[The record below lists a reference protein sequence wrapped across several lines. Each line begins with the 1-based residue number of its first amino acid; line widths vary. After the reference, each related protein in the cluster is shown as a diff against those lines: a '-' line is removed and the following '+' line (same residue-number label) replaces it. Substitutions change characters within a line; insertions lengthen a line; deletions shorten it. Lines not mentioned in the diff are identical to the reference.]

1 MQHKKGQNPYFK
13 LKDIAKTFGITK
25 ALSGVTLDIYAGEVI
40 GLVGP
45 NGAGKSTLMK
55 ILTGILPQT
64 DGTIEIEG
72 RTEEHYNTKLAKKYG
87 VACAYQDLS
96 LCTNLSVYENFALLN
111 VSHKIVDK
119 PGWRTQAKKNAKELL
134 EKYFPGNGIDVTK
147 PVSKLSLADQQV
159 VEICKTLMTDN
170 LKILI
175 LDEPTSA
182 LSTDKAGQ
190 LHKVVEELS
199 QKGVAVIYISHK
211 LDEIGIVSDRIVIL
225 RNGQNVGEFS
235 SKEVTQDDLIGLMG
249 GEKKEKKEHTAK
261 ENIIGANLVEIKGLT
276 TNVLNNINIHIK
288 KGEIVGISGLAGSGQ
303 QELLQAIYSA
313 KSHIGTAGKNGVQI
327 NSTIA
332 YVSGDRT
339 KEGVFPLW
347 DIRNNI
353 LIANLDRVK
362 GKILLNKKECDDS
375 ANYWYDKLKFRA
387 EGIESNIMSLS
398 GGNQQKALIARGIAS
413 EADIIILNDP
423 TAGVDIGTKQDIYAL
438 LDEVKRMGKAVIL
451 YSTEDAEIEICDRAY
466 IMHEGAITEELK
478 GEDITVSNVFL
489 KVPAMITTLATGYL
503 FYTVILVVSSKWSS
517 IPAKGFVKFV
527 NKNLI
532 GINMMTIVCI
542 VVAVILWFL
551 LYRTKY
557 GHQLHAVGQKR
568 EAARLAGI
576 HVGKTVIIAFVIN
589 GALCGLA
596 GAMAAAYCG
605 GANQDLGTTYF
616 LPSVAAAFVG
626 GTNAAGGK
634 SSVVGV
640 SIGALMMTLMST
652 FLNAAKLD
660 VGVQRLIQGVFLVF
674 LLVVAVSDAS
684 KKK

>member
-1 MQHKKGQNPYFK
+1 MNKIK
-13 LKDIAKTFGITK
+13 
-25 ALSGVTLDIYAGEVI
+25 E
-40 GLVGP
+40 
-45 NGAGKSTLMK
+45 
-55 ILTGILPQT
+55 ILTKNACIWPIAGCVVLLIMIT
-64 DGTIEIEG
+64 AVTGSFNISVIASG
-72 RTEEHYNTKLAKKYG
+72 AKLC
-87 VACAYQDLS
+87 V
-96 LCTNLSVYENFALLN
+96 FALLLGLGQM
-111 VSHKIVDK
+111 IVVTSGD
-119 PGWRTQAKKNAKELL
+119 GA
-134 EKYFPGNGIDVTK
+134 ID
-147 PVSKLSLADQQV
+147 
-159 VEICKTLMTDN
+159 
-170 LKILI
+170 
-175 LDEPTSA
+175 
-182 LSTDKAGQ
+182 
-190 LHKVVEELS
+190 LS
-199 QKGVAVIYISHK
+199 QKYI
-211 LDEIGIVSDRIVIL
+211 
-225 RNGQNVGEFS
+225 
-235 SKEVTQDDLIGLMG
+235 
-249 GEKKEKKEHTAK
+249 
-261 ENIIGANLVEIKGLT
+261 LT
-276 TNVLNNINIHIK
+276 LT
-288 KGEIVGISGLAGSGQ
+288 
-303 QELLQAIYSA
+303 
-313 KSHIGTAGKNGVQI
+313 
-327 NSTIA
+327 A
-332 YVSGDRT
+332 YVSCTVMD
-339 KEGVFPLW
+339 KNV
-347 DIRNNI
+347 
-353 LIANLDRVK
+353 
-362 GKILLNKKECDDS
+362 LLGLV
-375 ANYWYDKLKFRA
+375 AA
-387 EGIESNIMSLS
+387 IIVG
-398 GGNQQKALIARGIAS
+398 ALCGFIS
-413 EADIIILNDP
+413 SC
-423 TAGVDIGTKQDIYAL
+423 V
-438 LDEVKRMGKAVIL
+438 
-451 YSTEDAEIEICDRAY
+451 
-466 IMHEGAITEELK
+466 
-478 GEDITVSNVFL
+478 NVFL

-517 IPAKGFVKFV
+517 IPAKEFVKFV

>member
-1 MQHKKGQNPYFK
+1 MNKIKEITQKNACIWPIAGCVVLLIMITAVTGSFNISVIASGAK
-13 LKDIAKTFGITK
+13 LC
-25 ALSGVTLDIYAGEVI
+25 V
-40 GLVGP
+40 
-45 NGAGKSTLMK
+45 
-55 ILTGILPQT
+55 
-64 DGTIEIEG
+64 
-72 RTEEHYNTKLAKKYG
+72 
-87 VACAYQDLS
+87 
-96 LCTNLSVYENFALLN
+96 FALLLGLGQM
-111 VSHKIVDK
+111 IVVTSGD
-119 PGWRTQAKKNAKELL
+119 GA
-134 EKYFPGNGIDVTK
+134 ID
-147 PVSKLSLADQQV
+147 
-159 VEICKTLMTDN
+159 
-170 LKILI
+170 
-175 LDEPTSA
+175 
-182 LSTDKAGQ
+182 
-190 LHKVVEELS
+190 LS
-199 QKGVAVIYISHK
+199 QKYI
-211 LDEIGIVSDRIVIL
+211 
-225 RNGQNVGEFS
+225 
-235 SKEVTQDDLIGLMG
+235 
-249 GEKKEKKEHTAK
+249 
-261 ENIIGANLVEIKGLT
+261 LT
-276 TNVLNNINIHIK
+276 LT
-288 KGEIVGISGLAGSGQ
+288 
-303 QELLQAIYSA
+303 
-313 KSHIGTAGKNGVQI
+313 
-327 NSTIA
+327 A
-332 YVSGDRT
+332 YVSCTVMD
-339 KEGVFPLW
+339 KNV
-347 DIRNNI
+347 
-353 LIANLDRVK
+353 
-362 GKILLNKKECDDS
+362 LLGLV
-375 ANYWYDKLKFRA
+375 AA
-387 EGIESNIMSLS
+387 IIVG
-398 GGNQQKALIARGIAS
+398 ALCGFIS
-413 EADIIILNDP
+413 SC
-423 TAGVDIGTKQDIYAL
+423 V
-438 LDEVKRMGKAVIL
+438 
-451 YSTEDAEIEICDRAY
+451 
-466 IMHEGAITEELK
+466 
-478 GEDITVSNVFL
+478 NVFL

-517 IPAKGFVKFV
+517 IPAKGLVKFV

>member
-1 MQHKKGQNPYFK
+1 MNKIKEITQKNACIWP
-13 LKDIAKTFGITK
+13 IAGCVVLLIMIT
-25 ALSGVTLDIYAGEVI
+25 AVTG
-40 GLVGP
+40 
-45 NGAGKSTLMK
+45 SF
-55 ILTGILPQT
+55 
-64 DGTIEIEG
+64 
-72 RTEEHYNTKLAKKYG
+72 
-87 VACAYQDLS
+87 
-96 LCTNLSVYENFALLN
+96 NLSVIASGAKLCVFALLLGLGQM
-111 VSHKIVDK
+111 IVVTSGD
-119 PGWRTQAKKNAKELL
+119 GA
-134 EKYFPGNGIDVTK
+134 ID
-147 PVSKLSLADQQV
+147 
-159 VEICKTLMTDN
+159 
-170 LKILI
+170 
-175 LDEPTSA
+175 
-182 LSTDKAGQ
+182 
-190 LHKVVEELS
+190 LS
-199 QKGVAVIYISHK
+199 QKYI
-211 LDEIGIVSDRIVIL
+211 
-225 RNGQNVGEFS
+225 
-235 SKEVTQDDLIGLMG
+235 
-249 GEKKEKKEHTAK
+249 
-261 ENIIGANLVEIKGLT
+261 LT
-276 TNVLNNINIHIK
+276 LT
-288 KGEIVGISGLAGSGQ
+288 
-303 QELLQAIYSA
+303 
-313 KSHIGTAGKNGVQI
+313 
-327 NSTIA
+327 A
-332 YVSGDRT
+332 YVSCT
-339 KEGVFPLW
+339 VMAKNV
-347 DIRNNI
+347 
-353 LIANLDRVK
+353 
-362 GKILLNKKECDDS
+362 LLGLV
-375 ANYWYDKLKFRA
+375 AA
-387 EGIESNIMSLS
+387 IIVG
-398 GGNQQKALIARGIAS
+398 ALCGFIS
-413 EADIIILNDP
+413 SC
-423 TAGVDIGTKQDIYAL
+423 V
-438 LDEVKRMGKAVIL
+438 
-451 YSTEDAEIEICDRAY
+451 
-466 IMHEGAITEELK
+466 
-478 GEDITVSNVFL
+478 NVFL

-616 LPSVAAAFVG
+616 LPSVAVAFVG

>member
-1 MQHKKGQNPYFK
+1 MNKIKEITQKNACIWP
-13 LKDIAKTFGITK
+13 IAGCVVLLIMIT
-25 ALSGVTLDIYAGEVI
+25 AVTG
-40 GLVGP
+40 
-45 NGAGKSTLMK
+45 SF
-55 ILTGILPQT
+55 
-64 DGTIEIEG
+64 
-72 RTEEHYNTKLAKKYG
+72 
-87 VACAYQDLS
+87 
-96 LCTNLSVYENFALLN
+96 NLSVIASGAKLCVFALLLGLGQM
-111 VSHKIVDK
+111 IVVTSGD
-119 PGWRTQAKKNAKELL
+119 GA
-134 EKYFPGNGIDVTK
+134 ID
-147 PVSKLSLADQQV
+147 
-159 VEICKTLMTDN
+159 
-170 LKILI
+170 
-175 LDEPTSA
+175 
-182 LSTDKAGQ
+182 
-190 LHKVVEELS
+190 LS
-199 QKGVAVIYISHK
+199 QKYI
-211 LDEIGIVSDRIVIL
+211 
-225 RNGQNVGEFS
+225 
-235 SKEVTQDDLIGLMG
+235 
-249 GEKKEKKEHTAK
+249 
-261 ENIIGANLVEIKGLT
+261 LT
-276 TNVLNNINIHIK
+276 LT
-288 KGEIVGISGLAGSGQ
+288 
-303 QELLQAIYSA
+303 
-313 KSHIGTAGKNGVQI
+313 
-327 NSTIA
+327 A
-332 YVSGDRT
+332 YVSCT
-339 KEGVFPLW
+339 VMAKNV
-347 DIRNNI
+347 
-353 LIANLDRVK
+353 
-362 GKILLNKKECDDS
+362 LLGLV
-375 ANYWYDKLKFRA
+375 AA
-387 EGIESNIMSLS
+387 IIVG
-398 GGNQQKALIARGIAS
+398 ALCGFIS
-413 EADIIILNDP
+413 SC
-423 TAGVDIGTKQDIYAL
+423 V
-438 LDEVKRMGKAVIL
+438 
-451 YSTEDAEIEICDRAY
+451 
-466 IMHEGAITEELK
+466 
-478 GEDITVSNVFL
+478 NVFL

-503 FYTVILVVSSKWSS
+503 FYTVILVVSSMWSS